1 MGLLGEIMMRSY
13 FEGQKKD
20 YYVVENI
27 VNDRAESTQN
37 PQGL

>member
-27 VNDRAESTQN
+27 INDGVHT
-37 PQGL
+37 